1 MHSLSELESSFLVLE
16 TERTPLHV
24 GGIYLFKRPPRSGLS
39 FNRFRDILQSKLGNE
54 AFFRKRLLEHK
65 LNLELPLW
73 VDDPDFELENHLHY
87 LTLDKLEHKQSLLE
101 YASTFFSTPLDKTRP
116 LWQAIYMDG
125 LGEKYGKSC
134 FALLLKV
141 HITALDG
148 TSGEDILSQLL
159 HVSPEIEELPE
170 PEPWHPEPIPN
181 ASNWLGIAINSAV
194 NIPGKLTTLA
204 KDTAASAF
212 YSTVYDRLKKL
223 NLPPALM
230 RVAHTPINQGI
241 TSRRKIEHT
250 TIALATIRGIRNK
263 LPHVTTNDILM
274 GICAEALRHFV
285 SVHGENKPKVPLIAL
300 GPISVRSTSLDY
312 KSGNQ
317 LAATLFSLATTEDD
331 PLKRIQMIHEAA
343 KASNSYKSAIAAS
356 RLSELV
362 PSCIAGLSAR
372 AYSEFLLAQKY
383 KPMFNLP
390 ITNIPGPQFPLY
402 LEDCELQTFICASPL
417 FDGIGL
423 AVMIVSYNGH
433 YHISSTYCPDL
444 LDDNV
449 SFNFYLDTA
458 VQTISDQLNNQAY
471 AKEETSTD
479 SSGTGLIEDIAGLFS
494 GLFSFSSGKTTTSKL
509 ADPIQE
515 NK

>member
-16 TERTPLHV
+16 TERSPLHT
-24 GGIYLFKRPPRSGLS
+24 GGVYLFKRPPRSGLS
-39 FNRFRDILQSKLGNE
+39 FNRFRDILESKLGNE
-54 AFFRKRLLEHK
+54 AFFRKRLVEHK

-87 LTLDKLEHKQSLLE
+87 ITLNKLEQKQTLME
-101 YASTFFSTPLDKTRP
+101 FASGFFSTPLDKTRP

-125 LGEKYGKSC
+125 LGEDHGKSS

-159 HVSPEIEELPE
+159 HVSPELEELPE
-170 PEPWHPEPIPN
+170 LEPWEPEPMPN
-181 ASNWLGIAINSAV
+181 TNKWLGVAINNAIH
-194 NIPGKLTTLA
+194 IPGKLTSLA

-212 YSTVYDRLKKL
+212 YATVYERLKKM
-223 NLPPALM
+223 NLPSALM
-230 RVAHTPINQGI
+230 RVANTPINQSI
-241 TSRRKIEHT
+241 TRNRKIEHT
-250 TIALATIRGIRNK
+250 IIALAQIRSIRNH

-274 GICAEALRHFV
+274 GICAEALCHFI

-300 GPISVRSTSLDY
+300 GPISVRSTSLNY

-331 PLKRIQMIHEAA
+331 PVKRIQMIHEAA
-343 KASNSYKSAIAAS
+343 TASNSYKSAISAN

-402 LEDCELQTFICASPL
+402 LEDAELQSFICASPL

-423 AVMIVSYNGH
+423 ALMIISYNGH
-433 YHISSTYCPDL
+433 YHISSTYCPDIL
-444 LDDNV
+444 ETSV
-449 SFNFYLDTA
+449 SFNFYLNAA
-458 VQTISDQLNNQAY
+458 VERIHDQLENRNYPQEQTHQNTA
-471 AKEETSTD
+471 E
-479 SSGTGLIEDIAGLFS
+479 TGLIEDIVGLFS
-494 GLFSFSSGKTTTSKL
+494 DIFSFTAPKSGSQTQPDKVK
-509 ADPIQE
+509 
-515 NK
+515 

>member
-16 TERTPLHV
+16 TEHSPLHV
-24 GGIYLFKRPPRSGLS
+24 GGVYLFKRPPRSSLS
-39 FNRFRDILQSKLGNE
+39 FNRFRNILESKLGNE
-54 AFFRKRLLEHK
+54 AFFRKRLVEHK

-87 LTLDKLEHKQSLLE
+87 VTLDKLEQKQSLLE

-125 LGEKYGKSC
+125 LGEEYGKAC

-170 PEPWHPEPIPN
+170 PEPWEPEPMPN
-181 ASNWLGIAINSAV
+181 TGSWLGVALNSAV
-194 NIPGKLTTLA
+194 HIPGKLTALA

-223 NLPPALM
+223 NLPPTLM
-230 RVAHTPINQGI
+230 RVAHTPINRSI
-241 TSRRKIEHT
+241 TRTRKIEHT
-250 TIALATIRGIRNK
+250 TIALATIRSIRNH

-285 SVHGENKPKVPLIAL
+285 SVHGENTPKVPLIAL

-331 PLKRIQMIHEAA
+331 PIRRIQMIHEAA
-343 KASNSYKSAIAAS
+343 TASNSYKSAISAN

-402 LEDCELQTFICASPL
+402 LEDCELQSFICASPL

-423 AVMIVSYNGH
+423 ALMIVSYNGH

-444 LDDNV
+444 LEDDV
-449 SFNFYLDTA
+449 SINFYLNTAVETISAHLNDRAYPKEEAHSDTA
-458 VQTISDQLNNQAY
+458 
-471 AKEETSTD
+471 E
-479 SSGTGLIEDIAGLFS
+479 TGLIEDIAGLFS
-494 GLFSFSSGKTTTSKL
+494 GLFSSGKSCTPKQPAEQTSK
-509 ADPIQE
+509 
-515 NK
+515 